1 MTGFDKLKAAGKE
14 ALIDTYLEFN
24 PGEVIAKLRKV
35 LEPLTPDNLRQ
46 LVTEG
51 QAPPIPKAI
60 VESLRGYE
68 DYLGRLMPQELA
80 EWLKKARPD
89 LAETLMELGDS
100 GAEYV
105 VKLKTFFLESI
116 KAPAS
121 AEPSSPEEPSGP
133 KPQMV
138 GLHCEACGED
148 WALPKNKAE
157 QVKSCP
163 FCGVGVEEQT
173 EE

>member
-1 MTGFDKLKAAGKE
+1 MSNGDDLKAAAKE
-14 ALIDTYLEFN
+14 FFIDTYLEFN
-24 PGEVIAKLRKV
+24 QGEVIAKLKRV

-51 QAPPIPKAI
+51 KAPPIHKGI
-60 VESLRGYE
+60 VEALKGYE
-68 DYLGRLMPQELA
+68 DYIGRLKPEELF
-80 EWLKKARPD
+80 EWLNEARPD
-89 LAETLMELGDS
+89 LAETLMGLGDS
-100 GAEYV
+100 GAEYMF
-105 VKLKTFFLESI
+105 KLKAFFLESI
-116 KAPAS
+116 KAPAP
-121 AEPSSPEEPSGP
+121 AEPGSPEEPSGP

-148 WALPKNKAE
+148 WTLPKNKAE